1 MLLDSV
7 GENICR
13 TGEKIPEGD
22 VLLAISFSPYSNE
35 VLKLVGNVLESGVP
49 VIVFT
54 DSILSPL
61 GLFSDMCLEVK
72 ETESFG
78 FRGVVLTSLICFS
91 LSLVLELGNQMEQ
104 QKRG

>member
-7 GENICR
+7 GENVCR
-13 TGEKIPEGD
+13 TGEKIRKGD

-35 VLKLVGNVLESGVP
+35 VLKLAGNVLESGVP

-61 GLFSDMCLEVK
+61 RLFSDMCLEVK

-91 LSLVLELGNQMEQ
+91 LSLVLELGN
-104 QKRG
+104 